1 MLKFVE
7 LSILYDFYG
16 SLLTNK
22 QQKLFELYYYEDLSL
37 GEISSQLNIS
47 RQAVYDNLKRAEKL
61 LNQYEDKLNLV
72 KKYNQHQYTI
82 EKILGEINAIDDAL
96 VEPNNEVPM
105 QLIKLKFYLGSC
117 RKIVWRL
124 DLFEISGEIA
134 GNP

>member
-96 VEPNNEVPM
+96 VEPNNEVLHASLD
-105 QLIKLKFYLGSC
+105 QIKVLLRELQK
-117 RKIVWRL
+117 
-124 DLFEISGEIA
+124 D
-134 GNP
+134 